1 MFRTNQEYLKEGLT
15 DTEGPIVHFI
25 RKDSG
30 SSDAFIRENSRPG
43 TISYPFLAL
52 ADPDGTA
59 ASAFKVRSKSKF
71 LFLLDVPT
79 YSRAVLSKA
88 MMKGVMKKSNEEAE
102 QTPGA
107 STLLPSEFLIDERG
121 ILVDVM
127 RSKKASDTM
136 AVDRISNFLFGGETE
151 KRSANLRQ
159 TI

>member
-1 MFRTNQEYLKEGLT
+1 
-15 DTEGPIVHFI
+15 
-25 RKDSG
+25 
-30 SSDAFIRENSRPG
+30 
-43 TISYPFLAL
+43 
-52 ADPDGTA
+52 
-59 ASAFKVRSKSKF
+59 
-71 LFLLDVPT
+71 
-79 YSRAVLSKA
+79 